1 MTIEGTY
8 INPFTGSTSDYIL
21 STPYN
26 LGTENKFG
34 LDLNYSISPTNW
46 LRLFGN
52 VNLFRYK
59 NEISYNDITTTN
71 EGNSTKAKI
80 TAGLR
85 LDKSLNIQIQGDFRG
100 KQKSYNTIQKD
111 SYSMNFGISKNIWNN
126 TGTIGFSIQDVFNN
140 RKMKSYTDSDTFTRY
155 AEMQMRPRQFMLSF
169 SYRFKN
175 NNAKENQPKKSIPQN
190 DDIDDNNVLL

>member
-1 MTIEGTY
+1 M
-8 INPFTGSTSDYIL
+8 
-21 STPYN
+21 
-26 LGTENKFG
+26 
-34 LDLNYSISPTNW
+34 NYSISPTNW

-59 NEISYNDITTTN
+59 NEISYNNITTTN

-80 TAGLR
+80 TAGFR

-100 KQKSYNTIQKD
+100 KQKSYNTTQKD

-126 TGTIGFSIQDVFNN
+126 MGTIGFSIQDVFNS

-175 NNAKENQPKKSIPQN
+175 NSAKENQPKKSIPQN